1 MTREQIK
8 EEIIKIENNNV
19 LLELATGTGKSK
31 LAIDLMKKYNPKSL
45 LIIVPRLILIDNW
58 KAELK
63 KFKASRFIP
72 RIMFSTYVG
81 LHKIQMYNSI
91 FDMCICDEAHHL
103 TDRALEHLQNIP
115 RSRNILLSAT
125 VTRNMLYTF
134 SYNFKD
140 LYHYKI
146 GLKETIQS
154 DILPDPRVIL
164 IPLKLNNGVPT
175 ESIWKNPKGA
185 EPVIE
190 TSYANRWHY
199 IKQKKYKVRIYCT
212 EQQYYND
219 LSETIEW
226 YKKKAIS
233 TRNDAIKNRWLKL
246 CGDRLKWLSDK
257 KTRLLLELSVKL
269 KNERVLTFC
278 NSIEQAELFQ
288 YSIHSKD
295 KNSRINLT
303 KFNEGKINHI
313 SAVATLD
320 EGVNLYNCRIGIFG
334 MLNSSE
340 IKVTQRNGRILR
352 HKEPIIIIPYYVGTR
367 EEELKDKMLE
377 NYNPELIETI
387 TNINDLKI

>member
-1 MTREQIK
+1 MTRDNIK
-8 EEIIKIENNNV
+8 EEILKIENNNV
-19 LLELATGTGKSK
+19 LLELATGTGKTK

-45 LIIVPRLILIDNW
+45 LIIVPRLVLIDNW
-58 KAELK
+58 KHELT
-63 KFKASRFIP
+63 KFKANRFIP
-72 RIMFSTYVG
+72 RITFSTYVG
-81 LHKIQMYNSI
+81 LNKYTCNTY
-91 FDMCICDEAHHL
+91 DMCICDEGHHL
-103 TDRALEHLQNIP
+103 TDRSLEFLETIK
-115 RSRNILLSAT
+115 RERNIILSAT
-125 VTRNMLYTF
+125 VTRNMLYTL

-164 IPLKLNNGVPT
+164 IPLKLNNGIPT

-190 TSYANRWHY
+190 TSYATRWQY

-233 TRNDAIKNRWLKL
+233 TRNEIMKNKWLKL

-257 KTRLLLELSVKL
+257 KSKFLLELDNKL
-269 KNERVLTFC
+269 KEERVLVFC
-278 NSIEQAELFQ
+278 NSIEQTELFGHC
-288 YSIHSKD
+288 INSKN
-295 KNSRINLT
+295 KASMNNLNN
-303 KFNEGKINHI
+303 FNKGKINHI
-313 SAVATLD
+313 SSVNMLN
-320 EGVNLYNCRIGIFG
+320 EGCNLTNCRVGIFG
-334 MLNSSE
+334 VLNSSD
-340 IKVTQRNGRILR
+340 IMVVQKTGRILR

>member
-1 MTREQIK
+1 MTRDNIK
-8 EEIIKIENNNV
+8 EEVLKIENNNV
-19 LLELATGTGKSK
+19 LLELATGTGKTK

-45 LIIVPRLILIDNW
+45 LIIVPRLVLIDNW
-58 KAELK
+58 KEELN

-72 RIMFSTYVG
+72 RITFSTYVG
-81 LHKIQMYNSI
+81 LNKYACNTY
-91 FDMCICDEAHHL
+91 DMCICDEGHHL
-103 TDRALEHLQNIP
+103 TDRALEFLETIK
-115 RSRNILLSAT
+115 RDRNIILSAT
-125 VTRNMLYTF
+125 VTRNMLYTL

-164 IPLKLNNGVPT
+164 IPLKLSNGVPT
-175 ESIWKNPKGA
+175 ESIWKNPKGL

-190 TSYANRWHY
+190 TTYANRWAF
-199 IKQKKYKVRIYCT
+199 IKQKKYKVRVYCT

-219 LSETIEW
+219 LSDTIEW

-233 TRNDAIKNRWLKL
+233 TRNEVMKNRWLKL

-257 KTRLLLELSVKL
+257 KTKFLLELDNKL
-269 KNERVLTFC
+269 KEERVLVFC
-278 NSIEQAELFQ
+278 NSIEQTEVFGQ
-288 YSIHSKD
+288 CINSKN
-295 KNSRINLT
+295 KASMTNLNN
-303 KFNEGKINHI
+303 FNKGKINHI
-313 SAVATLD
+313 SSVNMLN
-320 EGVNLYNCRIGIFG
+320 EGCNLTDCRVGIFG
-334 MLNSSE
+334 VLNSSD
-340 IKVTQRNGRILR
+340 IMVVQKTGRILR
-352 HKEPIIIIPYYVGTR
+352 HKEPVIIIPYYVGTR

>member
-1 MTREQIK
+1 MTRDNIK
-8 EEIIKIENNNV
+8 EEILKIENNNV
-19 LLELATGTGKSK
+19 LLELATGTGKSYMS
-31 LAIDLMKKYNPKSL
+31 IQLMKKYNPKSL
-45 LIIVPRLILIDNW
+45 LIIVPRLVLIDNW
-58 KAELK
+58 KHELT
-63 KFKASRFIP
+63 KFKANRFIP
-72 RIMFSTYVG
+72 RITFSTYVG
-81 LHKIQMYNSI
+81 LNKYACNIY
-91 FDMCICDEAHHL
+91 DMCICDEGHHL
-103 TDRALEHLQNIP
+103 TDRSLEFLETIK
-115 RSRNILLSAT
+115 RDRNIILSAT
-125 VTRNMLYTF
+125 VTRNMLYTL

-154 DILPDPRVIL
+154 DILPDPKVIL
-164 IPLKLNNGVPT
+164 IPLKLNNGIPT
-175 ESIWKNPKGA
+175 ECIWKNPKGL

-190 TSYANRWHY
+190 TSWATRWQY

-233 TRNDAIKNRWLKL
+233 TRNEAMKNRWLKL

-257 KTRLLLELSVKL
+257 KTRLLLELSIKL

-320 EGVNLYNCRIGIFG
+320 EGVNLHNCRIGIFG

-352 HKEPIIIIPYYVGTR
+352 HKEPIIIIPYYIGTR

>member
-1 MTREQIK
+1 MTRDNIK
-8 EEIIKIENNNV
+8 EEILKIENNNV
-19 LLELATGTGKSK
+19 LLELSTGVGKTF
-31 LAIDLMKKYNPKSL
+31 LAIQLMKKYNPKSL
-45 LIIVPRLILIDNW
+45 LIIVPRLVLIDNW
-58 KAELK
+58 KQELN

-72 RIMFSTYVG
+72 RITFSTYVG
-81 LHKIQMYNSI
+81 LNKYTCNTY
-91 FDMCICDEAHHL
+91 DMCICDEGHHL
-103 TDRALEHLQNIP
+103 TDRSLEFLETIK
-115 RSRNILLSAT
+115 RDRNIILSAT
-125 VTRNMLYTF
+125 VNRNMLYTL

-146 GLKETIQS
+146 GLKETIQN

-164 IPLKLNNGVPT
+164 IPLKLNNSIPT
-175 ESIWKNPKGA
+175 ECIWKNPKGL
-185 EPVIE
+185 EPIIE
-190 TSYANRWHY
+190 TSWATRWQY

-219 LSETIEW
+219 LSDTIEW
-226 YKKKAIS
+226 YKKKAVS
-233 TRNDAIKNRWLKL
+233 TRNEAMKNRWLKL

-320 EGVNLYNCRIGIFG
+320 EGINLHNCRIGIFG

-377 NYNPELIETI
+377 NYNPELIETV

>member
-45 LIIVPRLILIDNW
+45 LIIVPRLVLIDNW
-58 KAELK
+58 KHELT

-72 RIMFSTYVG
+72 RITFSTYVG
-81 LHKIQMYNSI
+81 LNKIQMYNSI

-164 IPLKLNNGVPT
+164 IPLKLNNNIPT

-190 TSYANRWHY
+190 TSYATRWQY

-219 LSETIEW
+219 LSDTIEW

-233 TRNDAIKNRWLKL
+233 TRNDAMKNRWLKL

-257 KTRLLLELSVKL
+257 KSKFLLELDKIL
-269 KNERVLTFC
+269 KDERILIFC
-278 NSIEQAELFQ
+278 NSIEQTELFGHC
-288 YSIHSKD
+288 INSKNKD
-295 KNSRINLT
+295 SMTNLNN
-303 KFNEGKINHI
+303 FNKGKINHI
-313 SAVATLD
+313 SSVNMLN
-320 EGVNLYNCRIGIFG
+320 EGCNLTNCRVGIFG
-334 MLNSSE
+334 VLNSSD
-340 IKVTQRNGRILR
+340 IMVVQKTGRILR

>member
-1 MTREQIK
+1 MTRDNIK
-8 EEIIKIENNNV
+8 EEILKIENNNV
-19 LLELATGTGKSK
+19 LLELSTGVGKTF
-31 LAIDLMKKYNPKSL
+31 LAIQLMKKYNPKSL
-45 LIIVPRLILIDNW
+45 LIIVPRLVLIDNW
-58 KAELK
+58 KQELN

-72 RIMFSTYVG
+72 RITFSTYVG
-81 LHKIQMYNSI
+81 LNKYTCNTY
-91 FDMCICDEAHHL
+91 DMCICDEGHHL
-103 TDRALEHLQNIP
+103 TDRSLEFLETIK
-115 RSRNILLSAT
+115 RDRNIILSAT
-125 VTRNMLYTF
+125 VNRNMLYTL

-164 IPLKLNNGVPT
+164 IPLKLNNGIPT
-175 ESIWKNPKGA
+175 ECIWKNPKGL
-185 EPVIE
+185 EPIIE
-190 TSYANRWHY
+190 TSWATRWQY

-219 LSETIEW
+219 LSDTIEW
-226 YKKKAIS
+226 YKKKAVS
-233 TRNDAIKNRWLKL
+233 TRNEAIKNRWLKL

-320 EGVNLYNCRIGIFG
+320 EGINLYNCRIGIFG

-377 NYNPELIETI
+377 NYNPELIETV

>member
-8 EEIIKIENNNV
+8 EEILKIENNNI
-19 LLELATGTGKSK
+19 LLELSTGVGKTF
-31 LAIDLMKKYNPKSL
+31 LAIQLMKKYNPKSL
-45 LIIVPRLILIDNW
+45 LIIVPRLVLIDNW
-58 KAELK
+58 KTELK

-72 RIMFSTYVG
+72 RITFSTYVG
-81 LHKIQMYNSI
+81 LNKYLDNSY
-91 FDMCICDEAHHL
+91 DMCICDEGHHL
-103 TDRALEHLQNIP
+103 TDRSLEFLESIKRKKNI
-115 RSRNILLSAT
+115 ILSAT
-125 VTRNMLYTF
+125 VTRNMLYTL

-146 GLKETIQS
+146 GLKETIQN

-164 IPLKLNNGVPT
+164 IPLKLKNDIPT

-185 EPVIE
+185 EPIIE
-190 TSYANRWHY
+190 TSYATRWQY

-219 LSETIEW
+219 LSDTIEW

-257 KTRLLLELSVKL
+257 KTKLLLELSVKL

-387 TNINDLKI
+387 TNIKDLKI

>member
-1 MTREQIK
+1 MTRDNIK
-8 EEIIKIENNNV
+8 EEILKIENNNI
-19 LLELATGTGKSK
+19 LLELSTGVGKTF
-31 LAIDLMKKYNPKSL
+31 LAIQLMKKYNPKSL
-45 LIIVPRLILIDNW
+45 LIIVPRLVLIDNW
-58 KAELK
+58 KHELT

-72 RIMFSTYVG
+72 RITFSTYVG
-81 LHKIQMYNSI
+81 LNKYACNIY
-91 FDMCICDEAHHL
+91 DMCICDEGHHL
-103 TDRALEHLQNIP
+103 TDRSLEFLETIK
-115 RSRNILLSAT
+115 RERNIILSAT
-125 VTRNMLYTF
+125 VTRNMLYTL

-164 IPLKLNNGVPT
+164 IPLKLNNGIPT
-175 ESIWKNPKGA
+175 ECIWKNPKGL

-190 TSYANRWHY
+190 TSWATRWQY

-233 TRNDAIKNRWLKL
+233 TRNEAMKNRWLKL

-257 KTRLLLELSVKL
+257 KTRLLLELSIKL

-320 EGVNLYNCRIGIFG
+320 EGVNLHNCRIGIFG

>member
-1 MTREQIK
+1 MTRDDIK
-8 EEIIKIENNNV
+8 EEILKIENNNI
-19 LLELATGTGKSK
+19 LLELSTGVGKTF
-31 LAIDLMKKYNPKSL
+31 LAIQLMKKYNPKSL
-45 LIIVPRLILIDNW
+45 LIIVPRLVLIDNW
-58 KAELK
+58 KYELN

-72 RIMFSTYVG
+72 RITFSTYVG
-81 LHKIQMYNSI
+81 LNKYACNTY
-91 FDMCICDEAHHL
+91 DMCIADEGHHL
-103 TDRALEHLQNIP
+103 TDRSLEFLETIQ
-115 RSRNILLSAT
+115 RDRNIILSAT
-125 VTRNMLYTF
+125 VTRNMLYTL

-146 GLKETIQS
+146 GLKETIEN

-164 IPLKLNNGVPT
+164 IPLKLNNGIPT
-175 ESIWKNPKGA
+175 ESIWKNPKGLD
-185 EPVIE
+185 PVIE
-190 TSYANRWHY
+190 VPYALRWSA
-199 IKQKKYKVRIYCT
+199 IKQKKFKVRIYCT

-219 LSETIEW
+219 LSDTIEW

-233 TRNDAIKNRWLKL
+233 TRNEAMKSRWLKL

-257 KTRLLLELSVKL
+257 KTRLLVELSAKL

-295 KNSRINLT
+295 KNSRLNLN

-320 EGVNLYNCRIGIFG
+320 EGVNLYNCRIGVFG

-352 HKEPIIIIPYYVGTR
+352 HKNPIIIIPYYVGTR

-377 NYNPELIETI
+377 NYNPKLIETI
-387 TNINDLKI
+387 TNINDLKL